1 MQIGEKI
8 KNYRKT
14 AGLTQEQVA
23 DYLDVSTP
31 AVNKWE
37 KSFSGV
43 GNNFVRA
50 LATEIENK
58 EEYEFLK
65 GNKELEAIFSQYLK

>member
-31 AVNKWE
+31 ADK
-37 KSFSGV
+37 
-43 GNNFVRA
+43 
-50 LATEIENK
+50 
-58 EEYEFLK
+58 
-65 GNKELEAIFSQYLK
+65 

>member
-37 KSFSGV
+37 S
-43 GNNFVRA
+43 
-50 LATEIENK
+50 ATLCLRQGHGGRQP
-58 EEYEFLK
+58 YRHTV
-65 GNKELEAIFSQYLK
+65 

>member
-1 MQIGEKI
+1 MRIKQEVGTMQIGEKI

-37 KSFSGV
+37 KGV
-43 GNNFVRA
+43 
-50 LATEIENK
+50 
-58 EEYEFLK
+58 
-65 GNKELEAIFSQYLK
+65 SHS

>member
-31 AVNKWE
+31 AVNKYL
-37 KSFSGV
+37 FTAGV
-43 GNNFVRA
+43 E
-50 LATEIENK
+50 TSK
-58 EEYEFLK
+58 
-65 GNKELEAIFSQYLK
+65 